1 MEDIIDLIATDAS
14 ASEVSDKIKDLL
26 YQKSAERLEL
36 ARPLVASSVFGD
48 EELDQP
54 DEQSIEEPT
63 EQE

>member
-26 YQKSAERLEL
+26 YQKSAERLDL

-54 DEQSIEEPT
+54 DEQSIEKPT
-63 EQE
+63 E

>member
-26 YQKSAERLEL
+26 YQKSAERLDL

>member
-26 YQKSAERLEL
+26 YTKSAERLDM

-48 EELDQP
+48 EEVDQP

-63 EQE
+63 E

>member
-26 YQKSAERLEL
+26 YQKSAERLDL

-63 EQE
+63 E

>member
-26 YQKSAERLEL
+26 YQKSAERLDL

-48 EELDQP
+48 EELAQP

-63 EQE
+63 E

>member
-63 EQE
+63 E